1 MLVLTRK
8 TNQQIQIG
16 ENVVITILH
25 VKGQSVRV
33 GIEAPRQVRVVRSEI
48 AELPIETGEAAP
60 SMPQPA
66 DLDSSEVATR
76 LGTTVGGIKS
86 PTKARNAYVH
96 GARRT
101 QAGCFSSPLADRVT
115 AVIESSGGE
124 ESAVSPSAARSYG
137 GDQHSEP
144 HGYHF
149 QVGRCSALTTH
160 PSGQRP

>member
-8 TNQQIQIG
+8 TNQQIRIG

-48 AELPIETGEAAP
+48 ADLGLEVMKDET
-60 SMPQPA
+60 SMPESA
-66 DLDSSEVATR
+66 SSESSEAGTSDLQTARVRKAKSATKT
-76 LGTTVGGIKS
+76 G
-86 PTKARNAYVH
+86 
-96 GARRT
+96 
-101 QAGCFSSPLADRVT
+101 AGCAPGAVQTGSFSSPLGDRVT
-115 AVIESSGGE
+115 AVMESPTGE
-124 ESAVSPSAARSYG
+124 ASASRPFSARPFDGA
-137 GDQHSEP
+137 QA